1 MQGEVEDHVNSKQKE
16 LKSFKENLAS
26 FWDNLVLE
34 CQNGPLFD
42 KVLFEK
48 CMDFVI
54 ALSW

>member
-1 MQGEVEDHVNSKQKE
+1 MEDHVNSKQKE

>member
-1 MQGEVEDHVNSKQKE
+1 MEDHFNSKQKE